1 MSEKILCKGADQGAG
16 MKPATL
22 FARGLVLTVLAFG
35 ISDLP
40 AAPPGT
46 PLVQPEVV
54 DIRTGE
60 ILYAQHCASCHG
72 ARLEGQQDWRKEAA
86 EGVFPAPPH
95 DETGH
100 TWHHGDGLLFAYTK
114 YGGEATFA
122 ARGLKGIKSGM
133 PGFGQVLSDQEIWD
147 ILAFIK
153 STWSERVRKLQA
165 KRTEAEQADSR

>member
-1 MSEKILCKGADQGAG
+1 
-16 MKPATL
+16 MKPTIPA
-22 FARGLVLTVLAFG
+22 AKGVVLTALAFV
-35 ISDLP
+35 ISDLL
-40 AAPPGT
+40 AAPPGM
-46 PLVQPEVV
+46 PLVQPDIV
-54 DIRTGE
+54 DVRTGE

-72 ARLEGQQDWRKEAA
+72 ARLEGQQDWRKETAG
-86 EGVFPAPPH
+86 GVFPAPPH

-133 PGFGQVLSDQEIWD
+133 PGFEQVLSDQEIWN

-165 KRTEAEQADSR
+165 MRTQAEQGNSP